1 MNSNEAKPISVCC
14 QIAKIYSPKPIKSD
28 NNNSGKGFFN
38 FNFKTKVSKRNSF
51 KTVNLNV
58 NKKKLEKVNEKKKN
72 FLDTISCEEIEKNFK
87 TLKLD
92 LFEDEIKE
100 IEEIVSILNETKA
113 ESNESSPQ
121 NILKT
126 SRPQNPFYKNFEEE

>member
-14 QIAKIYSPKPIKSD
+14 QITKIYSPKPIKTD
-28 NNNSGKGFFN
+28 NNKSGKGFFN

-51 KTVNLNV
+51 QKVNLNV
-58 NKKKLEKVNEKKKN
+58 NKKKLEKENGKKN
-72 FLDTISCEEIEKNFK
+72 FLDSFSCEEMEKDFK
-87 TLKLD
+87 SLKLD
-92 LFEDEIKE
+92 LFEDEIKVN
-100 IEEIVSILNETKA
+100 EEIMSILNSTKA

-121 NILKT
+121 NIQKT

>member
-14 QIAKIYSPKPIKSD
+14 QITKIYSPKPIKTD
-28 NNNSGKGFFN
+28 NNKSGKGFFN

-51 KTVNLNV
+51 QKVNLNV
-58 NKKKLEKVNEKKKN
+58 NKKKLEKENGKKN
-72 FLDTISCEEIEKNFK
+72 FLDSFSCEEIEKDFK
-87 TLKLD
+87 SLKLD
-92 LFEDEIKE
+92 LFEDEIKVN
-100 IEEIVSILNETKA
+100 EEIMSILNSTKS

-121 NILKT
+121 NIQKT

>member
-14 QIAKIYSPKPIKSD
+14 QITKIYSPKPIKTD
-28 NNNSGKGFFN
+28 NNKSGKGFFN

-51 KTVNLNV
+51 QKVNLNV
-58 NKKKLEKVNEKKKN
+58 NKKKLEKENGKKN
-72 FLDTISCEEIEKNFK
+72 FLDSFSCEEIEKDFK
-87 TLKLD
+87 SLKLD
-92 LFEDEIKE
+92 LFEDEIKVN
-100 IEEIVSILNETKA
+100 EEIMSILNSTKA

-121 NILKT
+121 NIQKT

>member
-14 QIAKIYSPKPIKSD
+14 QITKIYSPKPIKTD
-28 NNNSGKGFFN
+28 NNKSGKGFFN

-51 KTVNLNV
+51 QKVNLNV
-58 NKKKLEKVNEKKKN
+58 NKKKLEKENGKKN
-72 FLDTISCEEIEKNFK
+72 FLDSFSCEEIEKDFK
-87 TLKLD
+87 SLKLD
-92 LFEDEIKE
+92 LFEDEIKVN
-100 IEEIVSILNETKA
+100 EEIIAILNSTKS

-121 NILKT
+121 NIQKT

>member
-14 QIAKIYSPKPIKSD
+14 QITKIYSPKPIKTD
-28 NNNSGKGFFN
+28 NNKSGKGFFN

-51 KTVNLNV
+51 QKVNLNV
-58 NKKKLEKVNEKKKN
+58 NKKKLEKENGKKN
-72 FLDTISCEEIEKNFK
+72 FLDSFSCEEIEKDFK
-87 TLKLD
+87 SLKLD

>member
-14 QIAKIYSPKPIKSD
+14 QITKIYSPKPIKTD
-28 NNNSGKGFFN
+28 NNKSGKGFFN

-51 KTVNLNV
+51 QKVNLNV
-58 NKKKLEKVNEKKKN
+58 NKKKLEKEKEKKN
-72 FLDTISCEEIEKNFK
+72 FLDSFSCEEIEKDFK
-87 TLKLD
+87 SLKLD
-92 LFEDEIKE
+92 LFEDEIKVN
-100 IEEIVSILNETKA
+100 EEIMSILNSTKA

-121 NILKT
+121 NIQKT

>member
-72 FLDTISCEEIEKNFK
+72 FLDTISCEEIEKDFK

-92 LFEDEIKE
+92 LIEDEIEE

>member
-28 NNNSGKGFFN
+28 NNKSGKGFFN

-51 KTVNLNV
+51 QKVNLNV
-58 NKKKLEKVNEKKKN
+58 NQKKLEKEKEKKN
-72 FLDTISCEEIEKNFK
+72 FLDSFSCEEIEKDFK
-87 TLKLD
+87 SLKLD
-92 LFEDEIKE
+92 LFEDEIKVN
-100 IEEIVSILNETKA
+100 EEIIAILNSTKS
-113 ESNESSPQ
+113 ESNENSPQ
-121 NILKT
+121 NNQKKI